1 MFKANRKLNENI
13 TTGTPKTHF
22 NQNDCVYL
30 EEYSVMYVTK
40 GLKPEIKRVDINNDQ
55 YKLLVNS
62 TREID
67 TYDYDR
73 SKVAKER
80 LYVRPISRE
89 EKIRIMK
96 NKQKKEVVRKTRKHT
111 KGTNYYDDV
120 YPYLEMIRE
129 LRYKRTSYKKIS
141 EALKISLNTLFQYS
155 NDYKELAIALG
166 RDKKVC

>member
-13 TTGTPKTHF
+13 TTGTPKTYF
-22 NQNDCVYL
+22 NKNDCVYL
-30 EEYSVMYVTK
+30 DEYSVMYVTK

-73 SKVAKER
+73 NKVAKQR

-96 NKQKKEVVRKTRKHT
+96 NKQKKEVVRKIRKHSS
-111 KGTNYYDDV
+111 GTNYYDDV
-120 YPYLEMIRE
+120 YPYLKQIKE
-129 LRYKRTSYKKIS
+129 LRDKGTTYKKIS
-141 EALKISLNTLFQYS
+141 ETLNISLNTLYQYAI
-155 NDYKELAIALG
+155 DYKELSIALG
-166 RDKKVC
+166 RNK